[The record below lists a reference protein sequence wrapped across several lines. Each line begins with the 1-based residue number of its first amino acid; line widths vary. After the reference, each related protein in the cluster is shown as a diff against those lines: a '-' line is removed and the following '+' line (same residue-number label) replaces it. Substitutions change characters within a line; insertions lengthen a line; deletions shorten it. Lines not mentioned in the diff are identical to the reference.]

1 MLKRICFI
9 LFTIILISTLLAQDL
24 NTPIIFSTR
33 DAPVLDNILDQDVD
47 EDQIFTYQL
56 SATDLDNDPLTFD
69 ANIDGNGTVNIDQ
82 NDMSSIS
89 KMDKG
94 DGVAWTTGDPIKIP

>member
-9 LFTIILISTLLAQDL
+9 LFAIILISTLLAQDL

-33 DAPVLDNILDQDVD
+33 DAPILDDILDQDIN

-56 SATDLDNDPLTFD
+56 NATDLDNDPLTFD
-69 ANIDGNGTVNIDQ
+69 ANIDGNGTVTVPN
-82 NDMSSIS
+82 SP
-89 KMDKG
+89 
-94 DGVAWTTGDPIKIP
+94 GVSLDCR